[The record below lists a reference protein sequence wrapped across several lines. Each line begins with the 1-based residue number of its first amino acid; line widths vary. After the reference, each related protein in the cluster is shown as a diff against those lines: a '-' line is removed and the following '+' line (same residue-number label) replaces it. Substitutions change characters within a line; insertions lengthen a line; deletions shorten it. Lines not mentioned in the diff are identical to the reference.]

1 MRMSAV
7 LSVAVVTVVAS
18 TPAMS
23 AVSEQRRLA
32 CRDQAT
38 DIANDYSAGKIYRAE
53 EGDTPSASE
62 VTVIAGGVK
71 YFVPRST
78 SGVSDSV
85 YTRMVDR
92 NTVYAEEYRRCLR
105 AEYLDQSELGVEP
118 EKRVN

>member
-53 EGDTPSASE
+53 EGDTASESE

-85 YTRMVDR
+85 YTRMLDR